1 LGICIDE
8 NLTPRIRSELKQG
21 NLNVYADGLEG
32 GIRDIPYVGNGVFGL
47 EISQDAHL
55 NIKEGRAL
63 LLSLP
68 FAPIV
73 SIAKNQEEIKEALV
87 VRYLD
92 GIVDRYQCF
101 DDYQVKYTYYA
112 HRNYPS
118 IFVQEIQVKNHRN
131 QIIDL
136 NLVLPRII
144 GDWPT
149 ATTQTLKIQHG
160 SKLVE
165 YQSITGYVTA
175 SDATIR
181 AVSIVH
187 RLIPRSVLTLN
198 KRGKI
203 TMNLLTTINYSKP
216 IAKDQYAQ
224 HKDVVEKLAIDA
236 MKKVSEMTVKLI
248 KHSKIFIVG
257 S

>member
-1 LGICIDE
+1 
-8 NLTPRIRSELKQG
+8 LTPRIHSELEQG
-21 NLNVYADGLEG
+21 NLNVFADGI
-32 GIRDIPYVGNGVFGL
+32 GIGDIPYVGNGIFGL

-73 SIAKNQEEIKEALV
+73 SVARNLEEAKEATV

-101 DDYQVKYTYYA
+101 DDYQIKYTYYA

-118 IFVQEIQVKNHRN
+118 VFVQEIQVKNHRN

-149 ATTQTLKIQHG
+149 ATTQTTKIQHG
-160 SKLVE
+160 SKIVE
-165 YQSITGYVTA
+165 YQSITGYVTSL
-175 SDATIR
+175 SDSKIR

-198 KRGKI
+198 KRGKV

-216 IAKDQYAQ
+216 IPKDQYAQ
-224 HKDVVEKLAIDA
+224 QKDIVEKFAIDA
-236 MKKVSEMTVKLI
+236 MKKVRQQ
-248 KHSKIFIVG
+248 
-257 S
+257 